1 MESRLCKYDFGHLL
15 KSELEHAIEETI
27 LSQEDKTIARM
38 YLLEQRKH
46 VEIAAEIYR
55 DRSTVTRR
63 IPGIVARIAKTVE
76 RLDFRNFTVFHT
88 PHAKIH
94 PLVWGFCYHVVKRMI
109 R

>member
-1 MESRLCKYDFGHLL
+1 MESRLCRQDFDHLL
-15 KSELEHAIEETI
+15 RSELEHAIEETI
-27 LSQEDKTIARM
+27 LSQEDKAIARM

-46 VEIAAEIYR
+46 ADIAAEIYR

-76 RLDFRNFTVFHT
+76 RLDFRNFTQIHLPHTRFH
-88 PHAKIH
+88 PWCGA
-94 PLVWGFCYHVVKRMI
+94 FCYPSGGMI